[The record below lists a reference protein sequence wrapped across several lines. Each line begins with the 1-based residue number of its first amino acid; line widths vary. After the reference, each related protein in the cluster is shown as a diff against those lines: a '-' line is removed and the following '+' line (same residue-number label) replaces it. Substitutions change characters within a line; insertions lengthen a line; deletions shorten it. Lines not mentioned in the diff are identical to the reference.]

1 MKDRLWGLARLLI
14 ILVGMGILVYP
25 SVSEYLSEKNSS
37 VAVSTYD
44 DSIRR
49 MEQTR
54 IEELR
59 AQAEAYNQRLA
70 ESNGFSKPALDEYN
84 NPITPEDYWDILD
97 VDGNGM
103 MGYIS
108 IPRINVTIPVYH
120 GTSEEVLQVA
130 VGHMQNTSLP
140 VGGENTHAVLSGHR
154 GLPSKALFTDLDQ
167 VQIGDVFYL
176 TVLNETLYYQVDQ
189 ILTVLPNETDALAIA
204 KVEDHVTL
212 VTCTPYG
219 VNSHRLLVR
228 GTRMDYTPETGEAA
242 PVGEV
247 ELSPWMKMPMQY
259 RHLLLGLAVLAGIL
273 LLRALVVWIRK
284 KFREGGN
291 PQYEIEKVSLRSRF
305 CAGFPFYPVCFDYVL
320 SADCC
325 SGTSGKSGTLVQH

>member
-1 MKDRLWGLARLLI
+1 M
-14 ILVGMGILVYP
+14 
-25 SVSEYLSEKNSS
+25 
-37 VAVSTYD
+37 
-44 DSIRR
+44 
-49 MEQTR
+49 
-54 IEELR
+54 EELR

-70 ESNGFSKPALDEYN
+70 ENNGFSKPALDEYN

-140 VGGENTHAVLSGHR
+140 VGGESTHAVLSGHR

-167 VQIGDVFYL
+167 VQVGDLFSL
-176 TVLNETLYYQVDQ
+176 TVLNETLYYRVDQ
-189 ILTVLPNETDALAIA
+189 ILTVLPNETDALAIE
-204 KVEDHVTL
+204 KGKDYVTL

-228 GTRMDYTPETGEAA
+228 GARIDYTPENGTAA
-242 PVGEV
+242 AETET
-247 ELSPWMKMPMQY
+247 ELSAWMKMHMQY

-284 KFREGGN
+284 KFR
-291 PQYEIEKVSLRSRF
+291 
-305 CAGFPFYPVCFDYVL
+305 
-320 SADCC
+320 
-325 SGTSGKSGTLVQH
+325 

>member
-1 MKDRLWGLARLLI
+1 MKDRLWGLVRLLI
-14 ILVGMGILVYP
+14 ILVGVGILVYP

-37 VAVSTYD
+37 MAVSTYD

-49 MEQTR
+49 MEQAHM
-54 IEELR
+54 EELR

-70 ESNGFSKPALDEYN
+70 ENNGFSKPALDEYN

-167 VQIGDVFYL
+167 VQVGDLFSL
-176 TVLNETLYYQVDQ
+176 TVLNETLYYRVDQ
-189 ILTVLPNETDALAIA
+189 ILTVLPNEIDALAIE
-204 KVEDHVTL
+204 KGKDYVTL

-228 GTRMDYTPETGEAA
+228 GARIDYTPENGTAA
-242 PVGEV
+242 AETET
-247 ELSPWMKMPMQY
+247 ELSAWMKMPMQY

-273 LLRALVVWIRK
+273 LLRALVVWMRK
-284 KFREGGN
+284 KFR
-291 PQYEIEKVSLRSRF
+291 
-305 CAGFPFYPVCFDYVL
+305 
-320 SADCC
+320 
-325 SGTSGKSGTLVQH
+325 

>member
-1 MKDRLWGLARLLI
+1 MKNRLWGLARLLI
-14 ILVGMGILVYP
+14 ILVGVGILVYP
-25 SVSEYLSEKNSS
+25 SVSEYLFEKNSS

-49 MEQTR
+49 MEQAHMD
-54 IEELR
+54 ELR
-59 AQAEAYNQRLA
+59 SQAEAYNQRLA
-70 ESNGFSKPALDEYN
+70 ENNGFSKPALDEYN

-103 MGYIS
+103 MGYIT
-108 IPRINVTIPVYH
+108 IPRIHVTIPMYH

-130 VGHMQNTSLP
+130 IGHLQNTSLP
-140 VGGENTHAVLSGHR
+140 VGGESTHAVLSGHR

-176 TVLNETLYYQVDQ
+176 TVLNETIYYQVDQ
-189 ILTVLPNETDALAIA
+189 ILTVLPNETDALAIT
-204 KVEDHVTL
+204 KGEDHVTL

-242 PVGEV
+242 PAGEV
-247 ELSPWMKMPMQY
+247 ELSLWMKMPMQY
-259 RHLLLGLAVLAGIL
+259 RHLLLGLAALAGIL
-273 LLRALVVWIRK
+273 LLRGLVGLIRK
-284 KFREGGN
+284 LFR
-291 PQYEIEKVSLRSRF
+291 
-305 CAGFPFYPVCFDYVL
+305 
-320 SADCC
+320 
-325 SGTSGKSGTLVQH
+325 

>member
-1 MKDRLWGLARLLI
+1 MKNRLWGLARLLI
-14 ILVGMGILVYP
+14 ILVGVGILVYP
-25 SVSEYLSEKNSS
+25 SVSEYLFEKNSS

-49 MEQTR
+49 MEQAHMD
-54 IEELR
+54 ELR
-59 AQAEAYNQRLA
+59 SQAQAYNRRLA
-70 ESNGFSKPALDEYN
+70 QDNGYSKPALDEYN
-84 NPITPEDYWDILD
+84 NPITPEAYWDILN

-103 MGYIS
+103 MGYIT
-108 IPRINVTIPVYH
+108 IPRIHVTIPMYH

-130 VGHMQNTSLP
+130 IGHLQNTSLP
-140 VGGENTHAVLSGHR
+140 VGGESTHAVLSGHR

-176 TVLNETLYYQVDQ
+176 TVLNETIYYQVDQ
-189 ILTVLPNETDALAIA
+189 ILTVLPNETDALAIT
-204 KVEDHVTL
+204 KGEDHVTL

-259 RHLLLGLAVLAGIL
+259 RHLLLGLAALAGIL
-273 LLRALVVWIRK
+273 LLRGLVGLIRK
-284 KFREGGN
+284 LFR
-291 PQYEIEKVSLRSRF
+291 
-305 CAGFPFYPVCFDYVL
+305 
-320 SADCC
+320 
-325 SGTSGKSGTLVQH
+325 

>member
-1 MKDRLWGLARLLI
+1 MKNRLWGLARLLI
-14 ILVGMGILVYP
+14 ILVGVGILVYP

-49 MEQTR
+49 MEQAR
-54 IEELR
+54 MEELR

-70 ESNGFSKPALDEYN
+70 ENNGFSKPALDEYN

-103 MGYIS
+103 MGYIT
-108 IPRINVTIPVYH
+108 IPRIHVTIPMYH
-120 GTSEEVLQVA
+120 GTEEEVLQVA
-130 VGHMQNTSLP
+130 IGHLQNTSLP
-140 VGGENTHAVLSGHR
+140 VGGESTHAVLSGHR

-176 TVLNETLYYQVDQ
+176 TVLNETIYYQVDQ
-189 ILTVLPNETDALAIA
+189 ILTVLPNETDALAIT
-204 KVEDHVTL
+204 KGEDHVTL

-259 RHLLLGLAVLAGIL
+259 RHLLLGLAALAGIL
-273 LLRALVVWIRK
+273 LLRGLVGLIRK
-284 KFREGGN
+284 LFR
-291 PQYEIEKVSLRSRF
+291 
-305 CAGFPFYPVCFDYVL
+305 
-320 SADCC
+320 
-325 SGTSGKSGTLVQH
+325 

>member
-1 MKDRLWGLARLLI
+1 MKNRLWGLARLLI
-14 ILVGMGILVYP
+14 ILVGVGILVYP
-25 SVSEYLSEKNSS
+25 SVSEYLFEKNSS

-49 MEQTR
+49 MEQAHMD
-54 IEELR
+54 ELR
-59 AQAEAYNQRLA
+59 SQAEAYNQRLA
-70 ESNGFSKPALDEYN
+70 ENNGFSKPALDEYN

-103 MGYIS
+103 MGYIT
-108 IPRINVTIPVYH
+108 IPRIHVTIPMYH
-120 GTSEEVLQVA
+120 GTEEEVLQVA
-130 VGHMQNTSLP
+130 IGHLQNTSLP
-140 VGGENTHAVLSGHR
+140 VGGESTHAVLSGHR

-176 TVLNETLYYQVDQ
+176 TVLNETIYYQVDQ
-189 ILTVLPNETDALAIA
+189 ILTVLPNETDALAIT
-204 KVEDHVTL
+204 KGEDHVTL

-259 RHLLLGLAVLAGIL
+259 RHLLLGLAALAGIL
-273 LLRALVVWIRK
+273 LLRGLVGLIRK
-284 KFREGGN
+284 LFR
-291 PQYEIEKVSLRSRF
+291 
-305 CAGFPFYPVCFDYVL
+305 
-320 SADCC
+320 
-325 SGTSGKSGTLVQH
+325 

>member
-1 MKDRLWGLARLLI
+1 MKNRLWGLARLLI
-14 ILVGMGILVYP
+14 ILVGVGILVYP
-25 SVSEYLSEKNSS
+25 SVSEYLFEKNSS

-49 MEQTR
+49 MEQAHMD
-54 IEELR
+54 ELR
-59 AQAEAYNQRLA
+59 SQAEAYNRRLA
-70 ESNGFSKPALDEYN
+70 QDNGYSKPALDEYN
-84 NPITPEDYWDILD
+84 NPITPEDYWDILN

-103 MGYIS
+103 MGYIT
-108 IPRINVTIPVYH
+108 IPRIHVTIPMYH
-120 GTSEEVLQVA
+120 GTEEEVLQVA
-130 VGHMQNTSLP
+130 IGHLQNTSLP
-140 VGGENTHAVLSGHR
+140 VGGESTHAVLSGHR

-176 TVLNETLYYQVDQ
+176 TVLNETIYYQVDQ
-189 ILTVLPNETDALAIA
+189 ILTVLPNETDALAIT
-204 KVEDHVTL
+204 KGEDHVTL

-259 RHLLLGLAVLAGIL
+259 RHLLLGLAALAGIL
-273 LLRALVVWIRK
+273 LLRGLVGLIRK
-284 KFREGGN
+284 LFR
-291 PQYEIEKVSLRSRF
+291 
-305 CAGFPFYPVCFDYVL
+305 
-320 SADCC
+320 
-325 SGTSGKSGTLVQH
+325 

>member
-14 ILVGMGILVYP
+14 ILVGVGILVYP
-25 SVSEYLSEKNSS
+25 SVSEYLFEKNSS

-49 MEQTR
+49 MEQAHMD
-54 IEELR
+54 ELR
-59 AQAEAYNQRLA
+59 SQAEAYNQRLA
-70 ESNGFSKPALDEYN
+70 ENNGYSKPALDEYN

-103 MGYIS
+103 MGYIT
-108 IPRINVTIPVYH
+108 IPRIHVTIPMYH
-120 GTSEEVLQVA
+120 GTEEEVLQVA
-130 VGHMQNTSLP
+130 IGHLQNTSLP
-140 VGGENTHAVLSGHR
+140 VGGESTHAVLSGHR

-176 TVLNETLYYQVDQ
+176 TVLNETIYYQVDQ
-189 ILTVLPNETDALAIA
+189 ILTVLPNETDALAIT
-204 KVEDHVTL
+204 KGEDHVTL

-259 RHLLLGLAVLAGIL
+259 RHLLLGLAALAGIL
-273 LLRALVVWIRK
+273 LLRGLVGLIRK
-284 KFREGGN
+284 LFG
-291 PQYEIEKVSLRSRF
+291 
-305 CAGFPFYPVCFDYVL
+305 
-320 SADCC
+320 
-325 SGTSGKSGTLVQH
+325 

>member
-14 ILVGMGILVYP
+14 ILVGVGILVYP
-25 SVSEYLSEKNSS
+25 SVSEYLFEKNSS

-54 IEELR
+54 MDELR

-70 ESNGFSKPALDEYN
+70 EDNGFSKPALDEYN

-97 VDGNGM
+97 IDDNGM

-108 IPRINVTIPVYH
+108 IPRINVTIPMYH

-130 VGHMQNTSLP
+130 VGHLQNTSLP

-167 VQIGDVFYL
+167 VQVGDLFSL
-176 TVLNETLYYQVDQ
+176 TVLNETLYYRVDQ
-189 ILTVLPNETDALAIA
+189 ILTVLPNETDALAIV
-204 KVEDHVTL
+204 KGKDYVTL

-228 GTRMDYTPETGEAA
+228 GARIDYTPENGTAA
-242 PVGEV
+242 PEAEV
-247 ELSPWMKMPMQY
+247 ELSAWMKMPMQY

-284 KFREGGN
+284 KFR
-291 PQYEIEKVSLRSRF
+291 
-305 CAGFPFYPVCFDYVL
+305 
-320 SADCC
+320 
-325 SGTSGKSGTLVQH
+325 

>member
-1 MKDRLWGLARLLI
+1 MKNRLWGLARLLI
-14 ILVGMGILVYP
+14 ILVGVGILVYP
-25 SVSEYLSEKNSS
+25 SVSEYLFEKNSS

-49 MEQTR
+49 MEQAHMD
-54 IEELR
+54 ELR
-59 AQAEAYNQRLA
+59 SQAEAYNRRLA
-70 ESNGFSKPALDEYN
+70 QDNGYSKPALDEYN
-84 NPITPEDYWDILD
+84 NPITPEDYWDILN

-103 MGYIS
+103 MGYIT
-108 IPRINVTIPVYH
+108 IPRIHVTIPMYH
-120 GTSEEVLQVA
+120 GTEEEVLQVA
-130 VGHMQNTSLP
+130 IGHLQNTSLP
-140 VGGENTHAVLSGHR
+140 VGGDSTHAVLSGHR

-176 TVLNETLYYQVDQ
+176 TVLNETIYYQVDQ
-189 ILTVLPNETDALAIA
+189 ILTVLPNETDALAIT
-204 KVEDHVTL
+204 KGEDHVTL

-259 RHLLLGLAVLAGIL
+259 RHLLLGLAALAGIL
-273 LLRALVVWIRK
+273 LLRGLVGLIRK
-284 KFREGGN
+284 LFR
-291 PQYEIEKVSLRSRF
+291 
-305 CAGFPFYPVCFDYVL
+305 
-320 SADCC
+320 
-325 SGTSGKSGTLVQH
+325 

>member
-14 ILVGMGILVYP
+14 ILVGVGILVYP
-25 SVSEYLSEKNSS
+25 SVSEYLFEKNSS

-49 MEQTR
+49 MEQAHMD
-54 IEELR
+54 ELR
-59 AQAEAYNQRLA
+59 SQAEAYNRRLA
-70 ESNGFSKPALDEYN
+70 QDNGYSKPALDEYN
-84 NPITPEDYWDILD
+84 NPITPEDYWDILN

-103 MGYIS
+103 MGYIT
-108 IPRINVTIPVYH
+108 IPRIHVTIPMYH
-120 GTSEEVLQVA
+120 GTEEEVLQVA
-130 VGHMQNTSLP
+130 IGHLQNTSLP
-140 VGGENTHAVLSGHR
+140 VGGESTHAVLSGHR

-176 TVLNETLYYQVDQ
+176 TVLNETIYYQVDQ
-189 ILTVLPNETDALAIA
+189 ILTVLPNETDALAIT
-204 KVEDHVTL
+204 KGEDHVTL

-259 RHLLLGLAVLAGIL
+259 RHLLLGLAALAGIL
-273 LLRALVVWIRK
+273 LLRGLVGLIRK
-284 KFREGGN
+284 LFG
-291 PQYEIEKVSLRSRF
+291 
-305 CAGFPFYPVCFDYVL
+305 
-320 SADCC
+320 
-325 SGTSGKSGTLVQH
+325 

>member
-1 MKDRLWGLARLLI
+1 MKNRLWGLARLLI
-14 ILVGMGILVYP
+14 ILVGVGILVYP
-25 SVSEYLSEKNSS
+25 SVSEYLFEKNSS

-49 MEQTR
+49 MEQAHMD
-54 IEELR
+54 ELR
-59 AQAEAYNQRLA
+59 SQAQAYNRRLA
-70 ESNGFSKPALDEYN
+70 QDNGYSKPALDEYN
-84 NPITPEDYWDILD
+84 NPITPEDYWDILN

-103 MGYIS
+103 MGYIT
-108 IPRINVTIPVYH
+108 IPRIHVTIPMYH
-120 GTSEEVLQVA
+120 GTEEEVLQVA
-130 VGHMQNTSLP
+130 IGHLQNTSLP
-140 VGGENTHAVLSGHR
+140 VGGESTHAVLSGHR

-189 ILTVLPNETDALAIA
+189 ILTVLPNETDALAIT
-204 KVEDHVTL
+204 KGEDHVTL

-259 RHLLLGLAVLAGIL
+259 RHLLLGLAALAGIL
-273 LLRALVVWIRK
+273 LLRGLVGLIRK
-284 KFREGGN
+284 LFG
-291 PQYEIEKVSLRSRF
+291 
-305 CAGFPFYPVCFDYVL
+305 
-320 SADCC
+320 
-325 SGTSGKSGTLVQH
+325 

>member
-14 ILVGMGILVYP
+14 ILVGVGILVYP

-49 MEQTR
+49 MEQAR

-130 VGHMQNTSLP
+130 VVICRTPLCLWAGKTPMP
-140 VGGENTHAVLSGHR
+140 YYPG
-154 GLPSKALFTDLDQ
+154 
-167 VQIGDVFYL
+167 IGVCR
-176 TVLNETLYYQVDQ
+176 QRR
-189 ILTVLPNETDALAIA
+189 
-204 KVEDHVTL
+204 
-212 VTCTPYG
+212 C
-219 VNSHRLLVR
+219 
-228 GTRMDYTPETGEAA
+228 
-242 PVGEV
+242 
-247 ELSPWMKMPMQY
+247 
-259 RHLLLGLAVLAGIL
+259 
-273 LLRALVVWIRK
+273 
-284 KFREGGN
+284 
-291 PQYEIEKVSLRSRF
+291 SRI
-305 CAGFPFYPVCFDYVL
+305 
-320 SADCC
+320 
-325 SGTSGKSGTLVQH
+325 

>member
-1 MKDRLWGLARLLI
+1 MKNRLWGLARLLI
-14 ILVGMGILVYP
+14 ILVGVGILVYP
-25 SVSEYLSEKNSS
+25 SVSEYLFEKNSS

-49 MEQTR
+49 MEQAHMD
-54 IEELR
+54 ELR
-59 AQAEAYNQRLA
+59 SQAEAYNQRLA
-70 ESNGFSKPALDEYN
+70 EDNGYSKPALDEYN
-84 NPITPEDYWDILD
+84 NPITPEDYWDILN

-103 MGYIS
+103 MGYIT
-108 IPRINVTIPVYH
+108 IPRIHVTIPMYH
-120 GTSEEVLQVA
+120 GTEEEVLQVA
-130 VGHMQNTSLP
+130 IGHLQNTSLP
-140 VGGENTHAVLSGHR
+140 VGGESTHAVLSGHR

-176 TVLNETLYYQVDQ
+176 TVLNETIYYQVDQ
-189 ILTVLPNETDALAIA
+189 ILTVLPNETDALAIT
-204 KVEDHVTL
+204 KGEDHVTL

-259 RHLLLGLAVLAGIL
+259 RHLLLGLAALAGIL
-273 LLRALVVWIRK
+273 LLRGLVGLIRK
-284 KFREGGN
+284 LFR
-291 PQYEIEKVSLRSRF
+291 
-305 CAGFPFYPVCFDYVL
+305 
-320 SADCC
+320 
-325 SGTSGKSGTLVQH
+325 

>member
-1 MKDRLWGLARLLI
+1 MKNRLWGLARLLI
-14 ILVGMGILVYP
+14 ILVGVGILVYP
-25 SVSEYLSEKNSS
+25 SVSEYLFEKNSS

-49 MEQTR
+49 MEQAHMD
-54 IEELR
+54 ELR
-59 AQAEAYNQRLA
+59 SQAQAYNQRLA
-70 ESNGFSKPALDEYN
+70 ENNGYSKPALDEYN
-84 NPITPEDYWDILD
+84 NPITPEDYWDILN

-103 MGYIS
+103 MGYIT
-108 IPRINVTIPVYH
+108 IPRIHVTIPMYH
-120 GTSEEVLQVA
+120 GTEEEVLQVA
-130 VGHMQNTSLP
+130 IGHLQNTSLP
-140 VGGENTHAVLSGHR
+140 VGGESTHAVLSGHR

-176 TVLNETLYYQVDQ
+176 TVLNETIYYQVDQ
-189 ILTVLPNETDALAIA
+189 ILTVLPNETDALAIT
-204 KVEDHVTL
+204 KGEDHVTL

-259 RHLLLGLAVLAGIL
+259 RHLLLGLAALAGIL
-273 LLRALVVWIRK
+273 LLRGLVGLIRK
-284 KFREGGN
+284 LFG
-291 PQYEIEKVSLRSRF
+291 
-305 CAGFPFYPVCFDYVL
+305 
-320 SADCC
+320 
-325 SGTSGKSGTLVQH
+325 

>member
-1 MKDRLWGLARLLI
+1 MKNRLWGLARLLI
-14 ILVGMGILVYP
+14 ILVGVGILVYP
-25 SVSEYLSEKNSS
+25 SVSEYLFEKNSS

-54 IEELR
+54 MDELR

-103 MGYIS
+103 MGYIT
-108 IPRINVTIPVYH
+108 IPRIHVTIPMYH
-120 GTSEEVLQVA
+120 GTEEEVLQVA
-130 VGHMQNTSLP
+130 IGHLQNTSLP
-140 VGGENTHAVLSGHR
+140 VGGESTHAVLSGHR

-176 TVLNETLYYQVDQ
+176 TVLNETIYYQVDQ
-189 ILTVLPNETDALAIA
+189 ILTVLPNETDALAIT
-204 KVEDHVTL
+204 KGEDHVTL

-259 RHLLLGLAVLAGIL
+259 RHLLLGLAALAGIL
-273 LLRALVVWIRK
+273 LLRGLVGLIRK
-284 KFREGGN
+284 LFG
-291 PQYEIEKVSLRSRF
+291 
-305 CAGFPFYPVCFDYVL
+305 
-320 SADCC
+320 
-325 SGTSGKSGTLVQH
+325 

>member
-1 MKDRLWGLARLLI
+1 MKNRLWGLARLLI
-14 ILVGMGILVYP
+14 ILVGVGILVYP
-25 SVSEYLSEKNSS
+25 SVSEYLFEKNSS
-37 VAVSTYD
+37 VAVSPYD

-49 MEQTR
+49 MEQAHMD
-54 IEELR
+54 ELR
-59 AQAEAYNQRLA
+59 SQAEAYNRRLA
-70 ESNGFSKPALDEYN
+70 QDNGYSKPALDEYN
-84 NPITPEDYWDILD
+84 NPITPEDYWDILN

-103 MGYIS
+103 MGYIT
-108 IPRINVTIPVYH
+108 IPRIHVTIPMYH
-120 GTSEEVLQVA
+120 GTEEEVLQVA
-130 VGHMQNTSLP
+130 IGHLQNTSLP
-140 VGGENTHAVLSGHR
+140 VGGESTHAVLSGHR

-189 ILTVLPNETDALAIA
+189 ILTVLTNETDALAIT
-204 KVEDHVTL
+204 KGEDHVTL

-259 RHLLLGLAVLAGIL
+259 RHLLLGLAALAGIL
-273 LLRALVVWIRK
+273 LLRGLVGLIRK
-284 KFREGGN
+284 LFG
-291 PQYEIEKVSLRSRF
+291 
-305 CAGFPFYPVCFDYVL
+305 
-320 SADCC
+320 
-325 SGTSGKSGTLVQH
+325 

>member
-1 MKDRLWGLARLLI
+1 MKDRRWGPARLLI

-25 SVSEYLSEKNSS
+25 SVSEYPSEKNSS

-49 MEQTR
+49 MEQAR

-103 MGYIS
+103 MGYITS
-108 IPRINVTIPVYH
+108 PRIHVTIPMYH
-120 GTSEEVLQVA
+120 GTEEEVLQVA
-130 VGHMQNTSLP
+130 IGHLQNTSLP
-140 VGGENTHAVLSGHR
+140 VGGESTHAVLSGHR

-176 TVLNETLYYQVDQ
+176 TVLNEAIYCQVDQ
-189 ILTVLPNETDALAIA
+189 ILTVLPNETDAVAIT
-204 KVEDHVTL
+204 KGEDHVTL

-247 ELSPWMKMPMQY
+247 ELSAWMKMPMQY
-259 RHLLLGLAVLAGIL
+259 RHLLLGLAALAGIL
-273 LLRALVVWIRK
+273 LLRGLVGLIRK
-284 KFREGGN
+284 LFG
-291 PQYEIEKVSLRSRF
+291 
-305 CAGFPFYPVCFDYVL
+305 
-320 SADCC
+320 
-325 SGTSGKSGTLVQH
+325 

>member
-1 MKDRLWGLARLLI
+1 MKNRLWGLARLLI
-14 ILVGMGILVYP
+14 ILVGVGILVYP
-25 SVSEYLSEKNSS
+25 SVSEYLFEKNSS

-49 MEQTR
+49 MEQAHMD
-54 IEELR
+54 ELR
-59 AQAEAYNQRLA
+59 SQAEAYNQRLA
-70 ESNGFSKPALDEYN
+70 ENNGFSKPALDEYN

-103 MGYIS
+103 MGYIT
-108 IPRINVTIPVYH
+108 IPRIHVTIPMYH
-120 GTSEEVLQVA
+120 GTEEEVLQVA
-130 VGHMQNTSLP
+130 IGHLQNTSLP
-140 VGGENTHAVLSGHR
+140 VGGESTHAVLSGHR

-176 TVLNETLYYQVDQ
+176 TVLNETIYYQVDQ
-189 ILTVLPNETDALAIA
+189 ILTVLPNETDALAIT
-204 KVEDHVTL
+204 KGEDHVTL

-259 RHLLLGLAVLAGIL
+259 RHLLLGLAALAGIL
-273 LLRALVVWIRK
+273 LLRGLVGLIRK
-284 KFREGGN
+284 LFG
-291 PQYEIEKVSLRSRF
+291 
-305 CAGFPFYPVCFDYVL
+305 
-320 SADCC
+320 
-325 SGTSGKSGTLVQH
+325 

>member
-1 MKDRLWGLARLLI
+1 MKNRLWGLARLLI
-14 ILVGMGILVYP
+14 ILVGVGILVYP
-25 SVSEYLSEKNSS
+25 SVSEYLFEKNSS
-37 VAVSTYD
+37 VAVSAYD

-49 MEQTR
+49 MEQAHMD
-54 IEELR
+54 ELR
-59 AQAEAYNQRLA
+59 SQADAYNRRLA
-70 ESNGFSKPALDEYN
+70 QDNGYSKPALDEYN
-84 NPITPEDYWDILD
+84 NPITPEDYWDILN

-108 IPRINVTIPVYH
+108 IPRIHVTIPMYH
-120 GTSEEVLQVA
+120 GTEEEVLQVA
-130 VGHMQNTSLP
+130 IGHLQNTSLP
-140 VGGENTHAVLSGHR
+140 VGGESTHAVLSGHR

-176 TVLNETLYYQVDQ
+176 TVLNETIYYQVDQ
-189 ILTVLPNETDALAIA
+189 ILTVLPNETDALAIT
-204 KVEDHVTL
+204 KGEDHVTL

-259 RHLLLGLAVLAGIL
+259 RHLLLGLAALAGIL
-273 LLRALVVWIRK
+273 LLRVLVGLIRK
-284 KFREGGN
+284 LFR
-291 PQYEIEKVSLRSRF
+291 
-305 CAGFPFYPVCFDYVL
+305 
-320 SADCC
+320 
-325 SGTSGKSGTLVQH
+325 

>member
-176 TVLNETLYYQVDQ
+176 TVLNETIYYQVDQ
-189 ILTVLPNETDALAIA
+189 ILTVLPNETDALAIT
-204 KVEDHVTL
+204 KGEDHVTL

-259 RHLLLGLAVLAGIL
+259 RHLLLGLAALAGIL
-273 LLRALVVWIRK
+273 LLRGLVGLIRK
-284 KFREGGN
+284 LFG
-291 PQYEIEKVSLRSRF
+291 
-305 CAGFPFYPVCFDYVL
+305 
-320 SADCC
+320 
-325 SGTSGKSGTLVQH
+325 

>member
-1 MKDRLWGLARLLI
+1 MKNRLWGLARLLI
-14 ILVGMGILVYP
+14 ILVGVGILVYP
-25 SVSEYLSEKNSS
+25 SVSEYLFEKNSS

-49 MEQTR
+49 MEQAHMD
-54 IEELR
+54 ELR
-59 AQAEAYNQRLA
+59 SQAEAYNQRLA
-70 ESNGFSKPALDEYN
+70 ENNGFSKPALDEYN
-84 NPITPEDYWDILD
+84 NPITPEDYWDILN

-103 MGYIS
+103 MGYIT
-108 IPRINVTIPVYH
+108 IPRIHVTIPMYH
-120 GTSEEVLQVA
+120 GTEEEVLQVA
-130 VGHMQNTSLP
+130 IGHLQNTSLP
-140 VGGENTHAVLSGHR
+140 VGGESTHAVLSGHR

-189 ILTVLPNETDALAIA
+189 ILTVLPNETDALAIT
-204 KVEDHVTL
+204 KGEDHVTL

-259 RHLLLGLAVLAGIL
+259 RHLLLGLAALAGIL
-273 LLRALVVWIRK
+273 LLRGLVGLIRK
-284 KFREGGN
+284 LFR
-291 PQYEIEKVSLRSRF
+291 
-305 CAGFPFYPVCFDYVL
+305 
-320 SADCC
+320 
-325 SGTSGKSGTLVQH
+325 

>member
-1 MKDRLWGLARLLI
+1 MKNRLWGLARLLI
-14 ILVGMGILVYP
+14 ILVGVGILVYP
-25 SVSEYLSEKNSS
+25 SVSEYLFEKNSS

-49 MEQTR
+49 MEQAHMD
-54 IEELR
+54 ELR
-59 AQAEAYNQRLA
+59 SQAQAYNRRLA
-70 ESNGFSKPALDEYN
+70 QDNGYSKPALDEYN
-84 NPITPEDYWDILD
+84 NPITPEDYWDILN

-103 MGYIS
+103 MGYIT
-108 IPRINVTIPVYH
+108 IPRIHVTIPMYH
-120 GTSEEVLQVA
+120 GTEEEVLQVA
-130 VGHMQNTSLP
+130 IGHLQNTSLP
-140 VGGENTHAVLSGHR
+140 VGGESTHAVLSGHR

-176 TVLNETLYYQVDQ
+176 TVLNETIYYQVDQ
-189 ILTVLPNETDALAIA
+189 ILTVLPNETDALAIT
-204 KVEDHVTL
+204 KGEDHVTL

-259 RHLLLGLAVLAGIL
+259 RHLLLGLAALAGIL
-273 LLRALVVWIRK
+273 LLRGLVGLIRK
-284 KFREGGN
+284 LFG
-291 PQYEIEKVSLRSRF
+291 
-305 CAGFPFYPVCFDYVL
+305 
-320 SADCC
+320 
-325 SGTSGKSGTLVQH
+325 

>member
-1 MKDRLWGLARLLI
+1 MKNRLWGLARLLI
-14 ILVGMGILVYP
+14 ILVGVGILVYP
-25 SVSEYLSEKNSS
+25 SVSEYLFEKNSS

-49 MEQTR
+49 MEQAHM
-54 IEELR
+54 EELR
-59 AQAEAYNQRLA
+59 SQAQAYNRRLA
-70 ESNGFSKPALDEYN
+70 QDNGYSKPALDEYN
-84 NPITPEDYWDILD
+84 NPITPEDYWDILN

-103 MGYIS
+103 MGYIT
-108 IPRINVTIPVYH
+108 IPRIHVTIPMYH
-120 GTSEEVLQVA
+120 GTEEEVLQVA
-130 VGHMQNTSLP
+130 IGHLQNTSLP
-140 VGGENTHAVLSGHR
+140 VGGESTHAVLSGHR

-176 TVLNETLYYQVDQ
+176 TVLNETIYYQVDQ
-189 ILTVLPNETDALAIA
+189 ILTVLPNETDALAIT
-204 KVEDHVTL
+204 KGEDHVTL

-259 RHLLLGLAVLAGIL
+259 RHLLLGLAALAGIL
-273 LLRALVVWIRK
+273 LLRGLVGLIRK
-284 KFREGGN
+284 LFG
-291 PQYEIEKVSLRSRF
+291 
-305 CAGFPFYPVCFDYVL
+305 
-320 SADCC
+320 
-325 SGTSGKSGTLVQH
+325 

>member
-1 MKDRLWGLARLLI
+1 MKNRLWSLARLLI
-14 ILVGMGILVYP
+14 ILVGVGILVYP
-25 SVSEYLSEKNSS
+25 SVSEYLFEKNSS

-54 IEELR
+54 MDELR

-70 ESNGFSKPALDEYN
+70 EDNGFSKPALDEYN

-97 VDGNGM
+97 IDDNGM

-108 IPRINVTIPVYH
+108 IPRINVTIPMYH

-130 VGHMQNTSLP
+130 VGHLQNTSLP

-167 VQIGDVFYL
+167 VQVGDLFSL
-176 TVLNETLYYQVDQ
+176 TVLNETLYYRVDQ
-189 ILTVLPNETDALAIA
+189 ILTVLPNETDALAIV
-204 KVEDHVTL
+204 KGGDYVTL

-228 GTRMDYTPETGEAA
+228 GARIDYTPENGTAA
-242 PVGEV
+242 PEAEV
-247 ELSPWMKMPMQY
+247 ELAAWMKMPMQY
-259 RHLLLGLAVLAGIL
+259 RHLLLGLAILAGIM

-284 KFREGGN
+284 KFR
-291 PQYEIEKVSLRSRF
+291 
-305 CAGFPFYPVCFDYVL
+305 
-320 SADCC
+320 
-325 SGTSGKSGTLVQH
+325 

>member
-1 MKDRLWGLARLLI
+1 MKNRLWGLARLLI
-14 ILVGMGILVYP
+14 ILVGVGILVYP
-25 SVSEYLSEKNSS
+25 SVSEYLFEKNSS

-49 MEQTR
+49 MEQAHM
-54 IEELR
+54 EELR
-59 AQAEAYNQRLA
+59 SQAQAYNRRLA
-70 ESNGFSKPALDEYN
+70 QDNGYSKPALDEYN
-84 NPITPEDYWDILD
+84 NPITPEDYWDILN

-103 MGYIS
+103 MGYIT
-108 IPRINVTIPVYH
+108 IPRIHVTIPMYH
-120 GTSEEVLQVA
+120 GTEEEVLQVA
-130 VGHMQNTSLP
+130 IGHLQNTSLP
-140 VGGENTHAVLSGHR
+140 VGGESTHAVLSGHR

-189 ILTVLPNETDALAIA
+189 ILTVLPNETDALAIT
-204 KVEDHVTL
+204 KGEDHVTL

-259 RHLLLGLAVLAGIL
+259 RHLLLGLAALAGIL
-273 LLRALVVWIRK
+273 LLRGLVGLIRK
-284 KFREGGN
+284 LFG
-291 PQYEIEKVSLRSRF
+291 
-305 CAGFPFYPVCFDYVL
+305 
-320 SADCC
+320 
-325 SGTSGKSGTLVQH
+325 

>member
-1 MKDRLWGLARLLI
+1 MRHRLWGLARLLI
-14 ILVGMGILVYP
+14 ILVGVGILVYP
-25 SVSEYLSEKNSS
+25 SVSEYLFEKNSS

-49 MEQTR
+49 MEQAHMD
-54 IEELR
+54 ELR
-59 AQAEAYNQRLA
+59 SQAQAYNQRLA
-70 ESNGFSKPALDEYN
+70 ENNGFSKPALDEYN
-84 NPITPEDYWDILD
+84 NPITPEDYWDILN

-103 MGYIS
+103 MGYIT
-108 IPRINVTIPVYH
+108 IPRIHVTIPMYH
-120 GTSEEVLQVA
+120 GTEEEVLQVA
-130 VGHMQNTSLP
+130 IGHLQNTSLP
-140 VGGENTHAVLSGHR
+140 VGGESTHAVLSGHR

-189 ILTVLPNETDALAIA
+189 ILTVLPNETDALAIT
-204 KVEDHVTL
+204 KGEDHVTL

-259 RHLLLGLAVLAGIL
+259 RHLLLGLAALAGIL
-273 LLRALVVWIRK
+273 LLRGLVGLIRK
-284 KFREGGN
+284 LFR
-291 PQYEIEKVSLRSRF
+291 
-305 CAGFPFYPVCFDYVL
+305 YV
-320 SADCC
+320 
-325 SGTSGKSGTLVQH
+325 GIMV

>member
-1 MKDRLWGLARLLI
+1 MKNRLWGFARLLI
-14 ILVGMGILVYP
+14 ILVGVGILVYP
-25 SVSEYLSEKNSS
+25 SVSEYLFEKNSS

-49 MEQTR
+49 MEQAHM
-54 IEELR
+54 EELR
-59 AQAEAYNQRLA
+59 SQAQAYNRRLA
-70 ESNGFSKPALDEYN
+70 QDNGYSKPALDEYN
-84 NPITPEDYWDILD
+84 NPITPEDYWDILN

-103 MGYIS
+103 MGYIT
-108 IPRINVTIPVYH
+108 IPRIHVTIPMYH
-120 GTSEEVLQVA
+120 GTEEEVLQVA
-130 VGHMQNTSLP
+130 IGHLQNTSLP
-140 VGGENTHAVLSGHR
+140 VGGESTHAVLSGHR

-189 ILTVLPNETDALAIA
+189 ILTVLPNETDALAIT
-204 KVEDHVTL
+204 KGEDHVTL

-259 RHLLLGLAVLAGIL
+259 RHLLLGLAALAGIL
-273 LLRALVVWIRK
+273 LLRGLVGLIRK
-284 KFREGGN
+284 LFG
-291 PQYEIEKVSLRSRF
+291 
-305 CAGFPFYPVCFDYVL
+305 
-320 SADCC
+320 
-325 SGTSGKSGTLVQH
+325 

>member
-1 MKDRLWGLARLLI
+1 MKNRLWGLARLLI
-14 ILVGMGILVYP
+14 ILVGVGILVYP
-25 SVSEYLSEKNSS
+25 SVSEYLFEKNSS

-49 MEQTR
+49 MEQAHMD
-54 IEELR
+54 ELR
-59 AQAEAYNQRLA
+59 SQAEAYNQRLA
-70 ESNGFSKPALDEYN
+70 ENNGFSKPALDEYN
-84 NPITPEDYWDILD
+84 NPITPEDYWDILN

-103 MGYIS
+103 MGYIT
-108 IPRINVTIPVYH
+108 IPRIHVTIPMYH
-120 GTSEEVLQVA
+120 GTEEEVLQVA
-130 VGHMQNTSLP
+130 IGHLQNTSLP
-140 VGGENTHAVLSGHR
+140 VGGESTHAVLSGHR

-176 TVLNETLYYQVDQ
+176 TVLNETIYYQVDQ
-189 ILTVLPNETDALAIA
+189 ILTVLPNETDALAIT
-204 KVEDHVTL
+204 KGEDHVTL

-259 RHLLLGLAVLAGIL
+259 RHLLLGLAALAGIL
-273 LLRALVVWIRK
+273 LLRGLVGLIRK
-284 KFREGGN
+284 LFR
-291 PQYEIEKVSLRSRF
+291 
-305 CAGFPFYPVCFDYVL
+305 
-320 SADCC
+320 
-325 SGTSGKSGTLVQH
+325 

>member
-1 MKDRLWGLARLLI
+1 MKNRLWGLARLLI
-14 ILVGMGILVYP
+14 ILVGVGILVYP
-25 SVSEYLSEKNSS
+25 SVSEYLFEKNSS

-49 MEQTR
+49 MEQAHMD
-54 IEELR
+54 ELR
-59 AQAEAYNQRLA
+59 SQAQAYNQRLA
-70 ESNGFSKPALDEYN
+70 ENNGYSKPALDEYN

-103 MGYIS
+103 MGYIT
-108 IPRINVTIPVYH
+108 IPRIHVTIPMYH
-120 GTSEEVLQVA
+120 GTEEEVLQVA
-130 VGHMQNTSLP
+130 IGHLQNTSLP
-140 VGGENTHAVLSGHR
+140 VGGESTHAVLSGHR

-176 TVLNETLYYQVDQ
+176 TVLNETIYYQVDQ
-189 ILTVLPNETDALAIA
+189 ILTVLPNETDALAIT
-204 KVEDHVTL
+204 KGEDHVTL

-259 RHLLLGLAVLAGIL
+259 RHLLLGLAALAGIL
-273 LLRALVVWIRK
+273 LLRGLVGLIRK
-284 KFREGGN
+284 LFG
-291 PQYEIEKVSLRSRF
+291 
-305 CAGFPFYPVCFDYVL
+305 
-320 SADCC
+320 
-325 SGTSGKSGTLVQH
+325 

>member
-14 ILVGMGILVYP
+14 ILVGVGILVYP

-49 MEQTR
+49 MEQAHM
-54 IEELR
+54 EELR

-70 ESNGFSKPALDEYN
+70 ENNGFSKPALDEYN

-167 VQIGDVFYL
+167 VQVGDLFSL
-176 TVLNETLYYQVDQ
+176 TVLNETLYYRVDQ
-189 ILTVLPNETDALAIA
+189 ILTVLPNETDALAIE
-204 KVEDHVTL
+204 KGKDYVTL
-212 VTCTPYG
+212 VTCTSDPFLVSIPTV
-219 VNSHRLLVR
+219 VN
-228 GTRMDYTPETGEAA
+228 GTAAYQVVAEPKFSWDAKPSKPAVPSLKPDPSLPQTGQLNWPI
-242 PVGEV
+242 PVLIAMG
-247 ELSPWMKMPMQY
+247 LS
-259 RHLLLGLAVLAGIL
+259 LILLGGWLQ
-273 LLRALVVWIRK
+273 RK
-284 KFREGGN
+284 SDH
-291 PQYEIEKVSLRSRF
+291 EK
-305 CAGFPFYPVCFDYVL
+305 
-320 SADCC
+320 
-325 SGTSGKSGTLVQH
+325 

>member
-14 ILVGMGILVYP
+14 ILVGVGILVYP

-49 MEQTR
+49 MEEAR

-176 TVLNETLYYQVDQ
+176 TVLNETIYYQVDQ
-189 ILTVLPNETDALAIA
+189 ILTVLPNETDALAIT
-204 KVEDHVTL
+204 KGEDHVTL

-259 RHLLLGLAVLAGIL
+259 RHLLLGLAALAGIL
-273 LLRALVVWIRK
+273 LLRGLVGLIRK
-284 KFREGGN
+284 LFG
-291 PQYEIEKVSLRSRF
+291 
-305 CAGFPFYPVCFDYVL
+305 
-320 SADCC
+320 
-325 SGTSGKSGTLVQH
+325 